1 MELRIKDVCREKG
14 ITQKE
19 LAGLLGVSEMTLS
32 RASKGNTSLDLLDRM
47 AVALGVSVPEL
58 FAPQPTNT
66 ITCPHCGICGYCF
79 KYLYLY
85 TPNQQSH
92 ENNKFYRLAEQLKKV
107 FGRSYKRFRH
117 GYNKP
122 GRRYGRRAYITGR
135 I

>member
-58 FAPQPTNT
+58 FAPQPTNM
-66 ITCPHCGICGYCF
+66 ITCPHCGKLI
-79 KYLYLY
+79 
-85 TPNQQSH
+85 
-92 ENNKFYRLAEQLKKV
+92 KV
-107 FGRSYKRFRH
+107 EKEE
-117 GYNKP
+117 
-122 GRRYGRRAYITGR
+122 
-135 I
+135 